1 MTLEEILKLY
11 ELTVTVKALNQARGK
26 NQAFNLKMLDR
37 FFNAP
42 DIPQPAK
49 AALAG
54 TISEAINN
62 AVDRSIGDVER
73 EIERITGQPATYVS
87 EEGKQASL
95 PPLSDPTYYD
105 HKPGDPPPREAMNC
119 ILIDLLFS
127 NDSELLNVRPIHI
140 DWIEVVGWRP
150 AISGA

>member
-54 TISEAINN
+54 TISEAING

-73 EIERITGQPATYVS
+73 EIERITGQPATYVA
-87 EEGKQASL
+87 ENDPEPP
-95 PPLSDPTYYD
+95 PPLPEPTYYD
-105 HKPGDPPPREAMNC
+105 HRPGDPPPDDATRC
-119 ILIDLLFS
+119 ILVDLLFS
-127 NDSELLNVRPIHI
+127 NGFELLNVRPVHLAWDQI
-140 DWIEVVGWRP
+140 VGWRP
-150 AISGA
+150 ATSGK

>member
-49 AALAG
+49 AALAS
-54 TISEAINN
+54 TISEGING

-73 EIERITGQPATYVS
+73 EIERITGQPATYVA
-87 EEGKQASL
+87 ENDPEPPQPL
-95 PPLSDPTYYD
+95 PRPIYYA
-105 HKPGDPPPREAMNC
+105 HKPGDPPPEDAIRC

>member
-140 DWIEVVGWRP
+140 DWVEVVGWRP

>member
-54 TISEAINN
+54 TISEAING
-62 AVDRSIGDVER
+62 AVDRAIGDVER

-150 AISGA
+150 ATSGK

>member
-54 TISEAINN
+54 TISEAING
-62 AVDRSIGDVER
+62 AVDRAIGDVER

-105 HKPGDPPPREAMNC
+105 HKPGDPPPDDATRC
-119 ILIDLLFS
+119 ILVDLLFS
-127 NDSELLNVRPIHI
+127 NGFELLNVRPVHLAWDQI
-140 DWIEVVGWRP
+140 VGWRP
-150 AISGA
+150 ATSGK